1 MQSVVNFISDG
12 LGLTPSEYAQVL
24 LECTANGSVRTD
36 SYALGGAVE
45 EVEGKFAQL
54 LGKEQAIFMPTGTL
68 ANHMALRELAGAH
81 RKVIVQAE
89 SHIYKDIGDSAQTL
103 SGLNQPFQGDISVFR
118 LARIFAVETCG
129 FVLSFCRFGRFF

>member
-45 EVEGKFAQL
+45 EVEGKFAHAPPDWRQWCFAHGPL
-54 LGKEQAIFMPTGTL
+54 SSTRPIGIFGVRST
-68 ANHMALRELAGAH
+68 
-81 RKVIVQAE
+81 
-89 SHIYKDIGDSAQTL
+89 D
-103 SGLNQPFQGDISVFR
+103 DIS
-118 LARIFAVETCG
+118 
-129 FVLSFCRFGRFF
+129 S